1 MTLLLSLATAQA
13 ATLTVGPT
21 ATYTTIGAAV
31 RASASGD
38 TISVQAGTYAEDLD
52 LRGRTLTVTSV
63 DGPAVTILSPTLS
76 IRLDG
81 GTLEGFT
88 ISPSPSTAV
97 AISSGSP
104 TLREL
109 HILSPAGAGVA
120 ISGGSPTVEEVGV
133 WDSGLTS
140 FIVSGGT
147 PRLVRALSYSPV
159 TYGFQVKAAS
169 TLNNC
174 VSIGG
179 AYGFVFE
186 NAASSA
192 TNLVAVGASTS
203 ATAALGPAATLTNSA
218 FEDNTLL
225 LRCFSGNTLT
235 FPNGVAYATADN
247 SGCTGTPLASVRVS
261 DPSFTSW
268 GGTLPFEQLDLRP
281 GRGSAMVNGGSGL
294 DPDGSVA
301 DLGAFGG
308 ADGDWTDGDGD
319 GSPVLFD
326 CDDHDAS
333 QTPGATEREDDRDN
347 DCDGIIDEDIPVDT
361 GGGDTDV
368 VDTGTDTDV
377 VDTGTDTDVVDTDT
391 DVVDTDTGVP
401 VDRDLDGDGYPAST
415 DCDDHNRASYPGAA
429 ERTDR
434 ADNDCDGVV
443 DEGTATGDD
452 DDDGYSELD
461 GDCDD
466 TRADRYPG
474 APDVGQADG
483 VDNDCD
489 GLADDATGLDR
500 DGDGHL
506 DSVDD
511 CDDTNPRSNV
521 DQADPTDGVDNDC
534 DGLAD
539 DDALRADSDADG
551 FTVEQGDCD
560 DTDPTV
566 SAARDEIADDFID
579 QDCNG
584 TDNYDA
590 DRDGDPA
597 PASGGTDCDDLRS
610 TVYPGAAE
618 LCGDTVDNN
627 CDGTVDEAC
636 EDDGPADTGVGCGC
650 AAGGA
655 RDAAGLFAIVLAGF
669 AARRRR
675 SQAV

>member
-1 MTLLLSLATAQA
+1 MTLLLSLATAHA
-13 ATLTVGPT
+13 ATLTVGPA

-38 TISVQAGTYAEDLD
+38 TIRVQAGTYAEDLD
-52 LRGRTLTVTSV
+52 LRGRNLTITSA
-63 DGPAVTILSPTLS
+63 DGPAVTTLSPTLS
-76 IRLDG
+76 IRLDA

-88 ISPSPSTAV
+88 ISPAPSTAV
-97 AISSGSP
+97 AVASGSP

-109 HILSPAGAGVA
+109 YILAPSGAGVA
-120 ISGGSPTVEEVGV
+120 VSGGSPTVEEVGV
-133 WDSGLTS
+133 WDSGLSS
-140 FIVSGGT
+140 FIVTGGT
-147 PRLVRALSYSPV
+147 PRFVRALSYSPV

-169 TLNNC
+169 TLDNC

-186 NAASSA
+186 NAASTA

-235 FPNGVAYATADN
+235 FPNGVAYNTADA

-261 DPSFTSW
+261 DPAFTSW
-268 GGTLPFEQLDLRP
+268 GGTLPFEQIDLHP
-281 GRGSAMVNGGSGL
+281 GRGSAMINGGSGL
-294 DPDGSVA
+294 DADGTVA

-308 ADGDWTDGDGD
+308 AEGDWTDGDGD
-319 GSPVLFD
+319 DSPVLFD
-326 CDDHDAS
+326 CDDHDAN
-333 QTPGATEREDDRDN
+333 TAPGATEREDDRDN
-347 DCDGIIDEDIPVDT
+347 DCDGVVDEDIPVDT

-368 VDTGTDTDV
+368 VDTGGDTDV
-377 VDTGTDTDVVDTDT
+377 VDTGGDTDVVDTDT
-391 DVVDTDTGVP
+391 DTDVP
-401 VDRDLDGDGYPAST
+401 ADGDLDGDGFPASA
-415 DCDDHNRASYPGAA
+415 DCDEHNVATYPGAP

-434 ADNDCDGVV
+434 VDNDCDGRA
-443 DEGTATGDD
+443 DEGTASGDD
-452 DDDGYSELD
+452 DGDGYAELD

-466 TRADRYPG
+466 TRTDRYP
-474 APDVGQADG
+474 AADDVDQADG

-511 CDDTNPRSNV
+511 CDDTDAFSNV
-521 DQADPTDGVDNDC
+521 DRSDPTDGVDDDC

-539 DDALRADSDADG
+539 DDELRSDRDGDG
-551 FTVEQGDCD
+551 FTPEQGDCD
-560 DTDPTV
+560 DGDAGV
-566 SAARDEIADDFID
+566 NAALPEINDDFID

-590 DRDGDPA
+590 DRDGDAA
-597 PASGGTDCDDLRS
+597 PASGGTDCDDTRS
-610 TVYPGAAE
+610 TVYPGAPE
-618 LCGDTVDNN
+618 LCGDTADNT
-627 CDGTVDEAC
+627 CDGTVDEGC
-636 EDDGPADTGVGCGC
+636 EDDGPADDGDGCGC
-650 AAGGA
+650 AASGTNPSAAVLGA
-655 RDAAGLFAIVLAGF
+655 VAVLFAG
-669 AARRRR
+669 RRRR
-675 SQAV
+675 LRVR